1 MFKTLRNAWGVPEL
15 RRKLLV
21 TLTLLMVFRAGVFIP
36 VPGVRTDVVKQMVEG
51 GLFLGF
57 LDIISGG
64 AFKDF
69 SIFALGVVPYIN
81 ASIIFSLLTIAI
93 PSLEQLSKEGEEG
106 RKKIAEYTRYAA
118 LIFAAIQGLSISLYL
133 RNNNALVDNGW
144 FQIFIIILTLSTGTV
159 FVMWLGEKMTE
170 HGLGNGTSLII
181 FSGILAR
188 IPAMFVQVGVLVKGG
203 SVNII
208 QVVLFALFALVL
220 ITGVVTMDLAERR
233 IPVQYAQRKVGMR
246 TYGAQSTHI
255 PINLNSAG
263 VIAIIFAMS
272 VMQFP
277 LIITQLTLDPTNK
290 WRMLFE
296 SGWLSPKYPIYP
308 IVYVILII
316 FFTWFYTTVTF
327 KPDEVAQNLQK
338 SGGFIPGLRP
348 GKPTE
353 EFITRVIN
361 RMTLIGG
368 LFASIVAVVPIVM
381 SQVSKFGQL
390 QFGGTALLIVVG
402 VALEIDRQLKANLVM
417 RHYEGFLK

>member
-15 RRKLLV
+15 RRKLLT
-21 TLTLLMVFRAGVFIP
+21 TLFLLLIFRAGVFIP

-81 ASIIFSLLTIAI
+81 ASIVFSLLTIAI

-133 RNNNALVDNGW
+133 RNNGALTNDSW
-144 FQIFIIILTLSTGTV
+144 SQILVIIITLITGTI
-159 FVMWLGEKMTE
+159 FLMWLGEKITE

-181 FSGILAR
+181 FTGILAR
-188 IPAMFVQVGVLVKGG
+188 IPAMFAQIVVLVKGE

-208 QVVLFALFALVL
+208 QVVLFLVFALLLVA
-220 ITGVVTMDLAERR
+220 GVVTMDLAERR
-233 IPVQYAQRKVGMR
+233 IPVQYAQRRVGSRM
-246 TYGAQSTHI
+246 YGAQSTHI
-255 PINLNSAG
+255 PINVNSAG

-277 LIITQLTLDPTNK
+277 LVITQLTLPPTNK
-290 WRMLFE
+290 VRMLFE
-296 SGWLSPKYPIYP
+296 GGWLSPKYPIYP
-308 IVYVILII
+308 IVYVLLII

-338 SGGFIPGLRP
+338 SGGFVPGLRP

-353 EFITRVIN
+353 EFLTRVIN
-361 RMTLIGG
+361 RMTIIGG
-368 LFASIVAVVPIVM
+368 IFASIVAVTPIVL

-402 VALEIDRQLKANLVM
+402 VALEIDKQLKANLVM

>member
-15 RRKLLV
+15 RKKLLT
-21 TLTLLMVFRAGVFIP
+21 TLFLLLVFRAGVFIP

-81 ASIIFSLLTIAI
+81 ASIVFSLLTIAI

-133 RNNNALVDNGW
+133 RNNGALAQEGW
-144 FQIFIIILTLSTGTV
+144 TQILIIIITLITGTI
-159 FVMWLGEKMTE
+159 FLMWLGEKITE
-170 HGLGNGTSLII
+170 YGLGNGTSLII

-188 IPAMFVQVGVLVKGG
+188 IPAMIAQLTILVKGQ

-208 QVVLFALFALVL
+208 QVVLFIVFALALVA
-220 ITGVVTMDLAERR
+220 GVVTMDLAERR

-246 TYGAQSTHI
+246 MYGAQSTHI
-255 PINLNSAG
+255 PINVNSAG

-277 LIITQLTLDPTNK
+277 LLISQLTLPPTNK
-290 WRMLFE
+290 FRMLFE
-296 SGWLSPKYPIYP
+296 AGWLSPKYPIYP
-308 IVYVILII
+308 IIYVILIV

-353 EFITRVIN
+353 EFLTRVIN
-361 RMTLIGG
+361 RMTIIGG
-368 LFASIVAVVPIVM
+368 IFASIVAVTPIIL
-381 SQVSKFGQL
+381 SQVSNLGQL

-402 VALEIDRQLKANLVM
+402 VALEIDKQLKANLVM

>member
-1 MFKTLRNAWGVPEL
+1 MGVPEL
-15 RRKLLV
+15 RRKLLI
-21 TLTLLMVFRAGVFIP
+21 TLALLMVFRAGVFIP

-81 ASIIFSLLTIAI
+81 ASIVFSLLTIAI

-118 LIFAAIQGLSISLYL
+118 LIFAAIQGLSISIYL
-133 RNNNALVDNGW
+133 SNNNALVKDNW
-144 FQIFIIILTLSTGTV
+144 FQIFLIVLTLTTGTV

-188 IPAMFVQVGVLVKGG
+188 IPAMIAQLVILVKGG
-203 SVNII
+203 TVNIL
-208 QVVLFALFALVL
+208 QVVLFVAFALLL

-233 IPVQYAQRKVGMR
+233 IPVQYAQRKVGMKA
-246 TYGAQSTHI
+246 YGGQSTHI
-255 PINLNSAG
+255 PINVNSAG

-277 LIITQLTLDPTNK
+277 LIITQLTLPPTNK
-290 WRMLFE
+290 ARMLFE
-296 SGWLSPKYPIYP
+296 SGWLSPKYPLYP
-308 IVYVILII
+308 IIYVVLIV

-327 KPDEVAQNLQK
+327 KPDEMAENLQK

-353 EFITRVIN
+353 EFITNVIN
-361 RMTLIGG
+361 RMTIIGG
-368 LFASIVAVVPIVM
+368 IFASIIAVVPIVL
-381 SQVSKFGQL
+381 SQVSNLGQL

-402 VALEIDRQLKANLVM
+402 VALEIDKQLKANLVM